1 MAFLSENIF
10 AQIIDG
16 KLPAQ
21 KVFENDRILAF
32 HDIAPKA
39 KTHIL
44 IIPKE
49 ELITAKEINNDNV
62 TLFGELILVAKEIA
76 TKLGLEGYKL
86 HMNVGEKGGQV
97 VPHVHLHLLSPDF
110 NCDL

>member
-10 AQIIDG
+10 KQIID
-16 KLPAQ
+16 KSIPA
-21 KVFENDRILAF
+21 KIVYETDGILAF

-39 KTHIL
+39 KVHIL

-49 ELITAKEINNDNV
+49 EMVTAMEVTENNIAI
-62 TLFGELILVAKEIA
+62 FGELFLAAKAIA
-76 TKLGLEGYKL
+76 AQFGLEGYKL

-97 VPHVHLHLLSPDF
+97 VPHVHLHLLSSDF
-110 NCDL
+110 ETGL

>member
-1 MAFLSENIF
+1 MAFLPENIF
-10 AQIIDG
+10 KKIIDG
-16 KLPAQ
+16 EIPCN
-21 KVFENDRILAF
+21 KVYEDQEILAF

-49 ELITAKEINNDNV
+49 EIITAQEV
-62 TLFGELILVAKEIA
+62 TEKNTQLFGKLFLAAKKIA
-76 TKLGLEGYKL
+76 EQENLEGYKL

-97 VPHVHLHLLSPDF
+97 VPHLHLHLLSPDF
-110 NCDL
+110 KTSL